1 MTNDL
6 LRYGE
11 NICAFPHIPFLIY
24 DSGTSENFV
33 FFFIS
38 VEACMEIFMA
48 GKRLGLHIN
57 VSITTHSLP
66 HSRFKNVSAL
76 SELDS
81 QKKQ

>member
-1 MTNDL
+1 
-6 LRYGE
+6 
-11 NICAFPHIPFLIY
+11 
-24 DSGTSENFV
+24 
-33 FFFIS
+33 
-38 VEACMEIFMA
+38 MEIFMA